1 MKKVV
6 FGIVLGLV
14 AMLIF
19 FFWNKHSDEKTTL
32 TANTALLQKELLNV
46 SKLIVNEGNFVD
58 VYKYS
63 NSKELFGEIWTS
75 EKKALVVVNAKV
87 IISYDLKQIEY
98 DLDEQSKTLFITK
111 IPDPEIDINPDI
123 EYYDVTSDYLNP
135 FSAEDYN
142 TIKKNI
148 MSSLKEK
155 VKASSLEVNAK
166 DRLISELSKFY
177 VLTQSMGWTLV
188 YNNNTITTPDD
199 FALEPQ
205 ANLAL

>member
-32 TANTALLQKELLNV
+32 TANKALLQKELLNV

-87 IISYDLKQIEY
+87 MISYDLKQIEY